1 MLIYYSYMLHDV
13 SHNNVAVLKL
23 GCEIP
28 FLGVW
33 DIPNFST
40 CHCKI
45 KINISFYP
53 FYRYATVFHDCVNVP
68 RK

>member
-1 MLIYYSYMLHDV
+1 MLTYYSYMLHDV
-13 SHNNVAVLKL
+13 SRNNVAVLNL
-23 GCEIP
+23 GCEVT

-53 FYRYATVFHDCVNVP
+53 FYSHATVFYDCVNAP
-68 RK
+68 RN